1 MGRLDEQIVCP
12 LMLVWCVCVCA
23 RVPGFLWNLIWT
35 THSSRISHS
44 GRVYGKP
51 ATSIYCTPLMT
62 PTLVTYTTTK
72 SQSNECTMMAGQER
86 LDGRPFGPNSRNI
99 EVSKLLHTSRFPLHG
114 RSKAWPKE
122 TRCFSGWRDVSLPE
136 KERERESE
144 CCQLWIDQPPQGE
157 QVLRWEV
164 LETTLPLYLGD
175 DLMMYVWTS
184 VQSVGLIG
192 KRRRR
197 KLNGET
203 AVHLMWDGKLSLMGW
218 FGKGKGTFAG
228 WKRCKKQW
236 RPFNSWAWLIGEVPL
251 LIKRR

>member
-1 MGRLDEQIVCP
+1 MHDDG
-12 LMLVWCVCVCA
+12 
-23 RVPGFLWNLIWT
+23 WT
-35 THSSRISHS
+35 GT
-44 GRVYGKP
+44 
-51 ATSIYCTPLMT
+51 
-62 PTLVTYTTTK
+62 
-72 SQSNECTMMAGQER
+72 
-86 LDGRPFGPNSRNI
+86 
-99 EVSKLLHTSRFPLHG
+99 
-114 RSKAWPKE
+114 
-122 TRCFSGWRDVSLPE
+122 SGWAPFWSQQSQHWSLQAAPHFSLSPSRKVKGLAE
-136 KERERESE
+136 GNTLFFWLKGCFPTRKRERERESE